1 MGNTIPREFGRK
13 RLYSSAWLLANFCR
27 CKRRKERNKHGEDAF
42 EDDRSTNYSVIRERE
57 GLSLSLSLSGEAL
70 LSKILNYE
78 EERERER
85 QQRGKDTVR
94 YKNDIEWV
102 LCLDIDHRER
112 AGPDQ

>member
-13 RLYSSAWLLANFCR
+13 RLYSSAWLLANFCP
-27 CKRRKERNKHGEDAF
+27 CKRRKECNKHGEDAF

-85 QQRGKDTVR
+85 DNNVEKIPC
-94 YKNDIEWV
+94 DIRTISSGSSV
-102 LCLDIDHRER
+102 LI
-112 AGPDQ
+112 